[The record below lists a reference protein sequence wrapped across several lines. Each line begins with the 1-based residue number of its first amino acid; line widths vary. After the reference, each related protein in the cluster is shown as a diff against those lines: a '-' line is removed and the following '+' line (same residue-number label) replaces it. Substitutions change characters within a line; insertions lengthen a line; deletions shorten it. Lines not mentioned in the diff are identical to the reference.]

1 MKHSISAND
10 LILKPQVSWKLC
22 FPSTA
27 HWNGDRMGWSKRICF
42 LMRQNVIH
50 LNWDTDRKSN
60 QCPGFD
66 ILTKSLSA
74 WAEQKYTPYSKCPNR
89 IQNSR
94 GNIFNIHGMVTLLK
108 LYNVKWEKWL
118 TSEAHFL
125 FLNQLG
131 FGAQGPNIRNRCDHY
146 RETFAVLTIA

>member
-1 MKHSISAND
+1 MKHSTSTND

-27 HWNGDRMGWSKRICF
+27 HWNRDRMGWSKRICF

-50 LNWDTDRKSN
+50 LNWDMDRKSN
-60 QCPGFD
+60 QCPSFD

-74 WAEQKYTPYSKCPNR
+74 WAEQKNTHT
-89 IQNSR
+89 QNVPI
-94 GNIFNIHGMVTLLK
+94 GYKIHEEIILNIHGMVILLK

-125 FLNQLG
+125 FCNQLN
-131 FGAQGPNIRNRCDHY
+131 FGGRGINIRNHCDHY
-146 RETFAVLTIA
+146 RETFAIFTIV

>member
-1 MKHSISAND
+1 MWHSSTSSLRGNCLQATFSNFVFNIVKLCIVWNYLLWMKHPISAND

-74 WAEQKYTPYSKCPNR
+74 WAEQKYTHTQNAPTGYK
-89 IQNSR
+89 IQEEI
-94 GNIFNIHGMVTLLK
+94 IFQHSWNGHV
-108 LYNVKWEKWL
+108 
-118 TSEAHFL
+118 A
-125 FLNQLG
+125 
-131 FGAQGPNIRNRCDHY
+131 
-146 RETFAVLTIA
+146 